1 MLTTLTVTFLE
12 GLAEVEQLGETVGK
26 GKALETATEFEG
38 FR

>member
-1 MLTTLTVTFLE
+1 MLTTLAVTLLE

-26 GKALETATEFEG
+26 GKTLETTTEFEG